1 MDKEEI
7 RTIIREELSSIID
20 VKLREERELFS
31 DFMDRRTQGGG
42 EFVQYSR
49 LRRILTEWAC
59 YGLTLSQ
66 VKELNKLHF

>member
-31 DFMDRRTQGGG
+31 DFMEHRTQGGG

-59 YGLTLSQ
+59 YELTLSQ
-66 VKELNKLHF
+66 VEELSKLHF